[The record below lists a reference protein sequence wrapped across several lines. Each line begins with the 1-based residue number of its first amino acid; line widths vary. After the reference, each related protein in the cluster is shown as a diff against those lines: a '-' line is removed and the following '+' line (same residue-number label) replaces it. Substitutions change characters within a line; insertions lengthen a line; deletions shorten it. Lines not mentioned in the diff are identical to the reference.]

1 MDTTQFFAGTA
12 KEWPAHIYPEFL
24 RYRHRIFVE
33 KLGWNLPGHD
43 GMEFDQFDRE
53 DTIHIAACNRVGEIN
68 AYSRLLPTLKPYLLA
83 EVFPQL
89 MDGRCL
95 PRRRDTWEL
104 SRFTARDPYMIAP
117 AARKSL
123 FFSLRSIELL
133 CHSVAVA
140 ASQGA
145 KNLLFVACPG
155 MVTLVERA
163 NFDVQAMGPAKIID
177 GHRILAAQIK
187 F

>member
-1 MDTTQFFAGTA
+1 MDTTQFLSGTV
-12 KEWPAHIYPEFL
+12 KEWPAHIYMEFL
-24 RYRHRIFVE
+24 RYRHRIFIE
-33 KLGWNLPGHD
+33 KLGWNLPRHD

-53 DTIHIAACNRVGEIN
+53 DTIHIAARNRVGEIN

-89 MDGRCL
+89 MDSRCL

-104 SRFTARDPYMIAP
+104 SRFTARDPYTNGP
-117 AARKSL
+117 AARQF
-123 FFSLRSIELL
+123 FFSLRSVELL
-133 CHSVAVA
+133 CHSVAT
-140 ASQGA
+140 ASLQGA
-145 KNLLFVACPG
+145 KNLVFVGSPG
-155 MVTLVERA
+155 MVTLMARA
-163 NFDVQAMGPAKIID
+163 NFNVQAIGPAKIID